1 MDSEIDGMSLLGNN
15 KSHPASVEGCG
26 DETLSVEGHGT
37 LRSIYGHAVACT
49 TNRGTTFERKAA
61 LINAYVVS
69 MPSEIMLIDSRE
81 IDKFDFG
88 KYQLC
93 IWMLCGFGY
102 FLDLAWAQGVA
113 LMASA
118 VLYVTS

>member
-1 MDSEIDGMSLLGNN
+1 MDSNIDTMPLLGNN
-15 KSHPASVEGCG
+15 KSHTAVVEGSG
-26 DETLSVEGHGT
+26 DETLSIEGHGNW
-37 LRSIYGHAVACT
+37 RESDGHVVTPT
-49 TNRGTTFERKAA
+49 TNCRTTFERKAA
-61 LINAYVVS
+61 LINAYVAII
-69 MPSEIMLIDSRE
+69 PGETMLMKSRE

-88 KYQLC
+88 KYQRC

-118 VLYVTS
+118 VLYVT